1 MIEQD
6 GTIVVHAMDKNV
18 RSEKITLDE
27 SPDSLETGNSMLH
40 ERYAAWCFMI

>member
-27 SPDSLETGNSMLH
+27 SPDSLGRLATVCCTNDTQHGVS
-40 ERYAAWCFMI
+40 